1 MSRKSRREALLAR
14 FRAGSLTRIAEVR
27 TLLQA
32 EAPLS
37 DALLAELHAPLHTL
51 KGEARM
57 LGLASLAALVHQLE
71 DHIVEFSS
79 DAQTLARVRR
89 TVTHIEAM
97 LHAQLVENSEAEQGL
112 ATGLALLDGTIGE
125 EPGVEDEEPEGPQPG
140 PKPGGPSPGPMGT
153 SAAFSMVRAEL
164 VDELCERLEILRVS
178 FGQAL
183 IGGRTSYGREARE
196 ALIRGDMVPTR
207 PEGPD
212 LRGRSGRFEQI
223 RHELAELAELAW
235 TLRLVPVEPA
245 LDALSEHAERV
256 AAQLGKDLR
265 VRIDAGGAQLERSLL
280 EHLQEPIMH
289 LIHNA
294 VDHGV
299 ESVEVR
305 KAAGKPETA
314 KLEISARSI
323 GPEVEFRVIDDG
335 AGIDLDSV
343 RARALE
349 RGLID
354 EATAKTASDDMLLPL
369 LFESGFSTSATV
381 SELSGRGVGLDAVR
395 RAIEGLGGEVFVRS
409 TRGRGTSFSI
419 CVPLTISRETV
430 VVVELADTLWGLP
443 SRRVGPVVAL
453 AANADVQEPT
463 VVVEEEHVPLVSLAE
478 LLGAEARESERVG
491 ICCSHGGRRYA
502 LSSPPVLGEFDLFR
516 RPLGPLLASVSPATA
531 SAVMDDGRLVL
542 LVEPAALLSERGRQ
556 SRPELRSSGPTT
568 RARPRVLVVDDSPIV
583 RELLVELLTGAKL
596 DVLTAGD
603 GREALDVLAR
613 NQVELVV
620 SDVEMPNVDGFELLR
635 RIRERDRELPVIMVT
650 TRGSVADRERASS
663 LGADAYL
670 VKSDFR
676 DQHMLEAVARFVEIS
691 R

>member
-1 MSRKSRREALLAR
+1 MSRKSRRDALLAR
-14 FRAGSLTRIAEVR
+14 FRAGSLTRIADAR
-27 TLLQA
+27 AKLLA

-37 DALLAELHAPLHTL
+37 AELLSELRAPLHTL

-57 LGLASLAALVHQLE
+57 LGLTSLAALVHQLE
-71 DHIVEFSS
+71 DRLVEYS
-79 DAQTLARVRR
+79 AEAKTLARVRR
-89 TVTHIEAM
+89 TVGLIETM
-97 LHAQLVENSEAEQGL
+97 LHAPLVENSEAEQGL
-112 ATGLALLDGTIGE
+112 AAGLAILDGEAEDADTDADAPAAGSRP
-125 EPGVEDEEPEGPQPG
+125 EPT
-140 PKPGGPSPGPMGT
+140 SPVPIVAAHD
-153 SAAFSMVRAEL
+153 SAFSTVRAEL

-183 IGGRTSYGREARE
+183 LGGVKPSYGRETRE
-196 ALIRGDMVPTR
+196 ALIRGDATVVR
-207 PEGPD
+207 PSDEGLDP
-212 LRGRSGRFEQI
+212 RARSGRFDQI
-223 RHELAELAELAW
+223 RHEIAELAELAW

-245 LDALSEHAERV
+245 LDALSDHAETI
-256 AAQLGKDLR
+256 AAQLGKQLR

-299 ESVEVR
+299 ESAAAREQ
-305 KAAGKPETA
+305 AGKPAKA
-314 KLEISARSI
+314 KLEITARSI
-323 GPEVEFRVIDDG
+323 GPEVEFRVSDDG
-335 AGIDLDSV
+335 GGIDLDRV
-343 RARALE
+343 RAQAVE

-354 EATAKTASDDMLLPL
+354 ATAAKGASDEVLLPL
-369 LFESGFSTSATV
+369 LFESGFSTTTTV

-409 TRGRGTSFSI
+409 SRGRGTAFSI
-419 CVPLTISRETV
+419 RVPLTISRETV
-430 VVVELADTLWGLP
+430 VVVEIAETLWGLP

-453 AANADVQEPT
+453 PPGEPEST
-463 VVVEEEHVPLVSLAE
+463 IIVEDEHVPLLTLAG
-478 LLGAEARESERVG
+478 LLGADARDASSVG

-502 LSSPPVLGEFDLFR
+502 LSSPPVIGEFDLFR
-516 RPLGPLLASVSPATA
+516 RPLGPLLASVSPASA

-556 SRPELRSSGPTT
+556 ARTELRRGGSKAN
-568 RARPRVLVVDDSPIV
+568 ARPRVLVVDDSPIV

-613 NQVELVV
+613 NPVELVV

-635 RIRERDRELPVIMVT
+635 RIRERDSELPVIMVT

-676 DQHMLEAVARFVEIS
+676 DQNMLEAVARFVEIS